1 MVKMLDRKLLRDL
14 VRLRWQVVTIAL
26 VVGSGIAVF
35 VGALSTYRSL
45 WLSKQTYYDE
55 AHFADVFTS
64 VKRAPLDVVERVRGI
79 SGVVNVEP
87 RLALDVTLLVPGLPE
102 PASARLVTLPP
113 SGVAT
118 LNRTQVRRGRPL
130 DPARPDE
137 VLLSEAFANAHHI
150 EPGDTL
156 AAVMNGRKRAL
167 SVVGIA
173 LSPEFIFALRPGEL
187 MADDRRFGVLWSSYE
202 TAATAFD
209 MNGTFDDLA
218 LTIAAGT
225 SVDDVIASV
234 DHLLAPYGAFGAYPR
249 KDQTSERF
257 LSQEIRQLEGS
268 ATLIPS
274 IFLGVAAFLLNVVL
288 GRLVATQREQIATIK
303 ALGYGH
309 RTIGLHY
316 AKLAMVIVLLGA
328 ILGVAGGA
336 WMGDAMTRLYARFF
350 RFPLLVYDLDPALAV
365 GAVLVSL
372 GGGLGGALGI
382 VRGVVRL
389 APATAMG
396 PPAPPR
402 YGSGILFRFGVG
414 GVEGVERA
422 FGPMGRMVL
431 RDLERRPWRA
441 LLTSVGIASA
451 VAILIA
457 GTFSL
462 DAVDT
467 VMDAEF
473 NAARLDDATITLN
486 APVSAHAVL
495 ELEHVQGVRHAEGLR
510 VLAARLRN
518 GYRSRDVGVFGLERG
533 SSLRRVIT
541 RDAHVVPIPED
552 GVLVSLELGRRL
564 GLAVGDSVHIEVL
577 EGAKPEL
584 DVPVRALVD
593 DLIGLNCYASLE
605 TVTRWMG
612 ESSVVN
618 VALAAIDAHEAD
630 ATYAVLANT
639 PRVAGVTSRRAMLE
653 TFERTTAQYSRVFT
667 WILSG
672 FAAVIAIGIVYNAAR
687 ILVSERERELATL
700 RVIGFTRR
708 EVSKLLLSELAAEIA
723 IGIPLGFGF
732 GWLIAFVVVR
742 GVDAELFRFPLI
754 ISAQTYA
761 FAALVVLGAGVL
773 SALRVR
779 GRLDRLDLVEV
790 LKTRE

>member
-1 MVKMLDRKLLRDL
+1 MVSMLDRKLLRDL

-26 VVGSGIAVF
+26 VVASGIAVF

-45 WLSKQTYYDE
+45 WLSKEGYYEE
-55 AHFADVFTS
+55 AHFADVFAT
-64 VKRAPLDVVERVRGI
+64 VKRAPLDVVERLRGI

-118 LNRTQVRRGRPL
+118 LNRAEVRRGRPL
-130 DPARPDE
+130 DPAHPDE
-137 VLLSEAFANAHHI
+137 VLLSEAFAGAHHI

-156 AAVMNGRKRAL
+156 SAVMNGRKRTL

-173 LSPEFIFALRPGEL
+173 LSPEFIFAVRPGEL

-209 MNGTFDDLA
+209 MNGTFDDVA
-218 LTIAAGT
+218 LTISAGT
-225 SVDDVIASV
+225 SAADVIGSV

-288 GRLVATQREQIATIK
+288 GRVVATQREQIATLK

-309 RTIGLHY
+309 RTIGFHY
-316 AKLAMVIVLLGA
+316 AKLALVIVLLGA
-328 ILGVAGGA
+328 LLGVAGGA
-336 WMGDAMTRLYARFF
+336 YLGGAMTRLYARFF
-350 RFPLLVYDLDPALAV
+350 RFPLLVYELDASLAV
-365 GAVLVSL
+365 AAVLVSL

-402 YGSGILFRFGVG
+402 FRSGLLYRI
-414 GVEGVERA
+414 GVERA
-422 FGPMGRMVL
+422 FGPMGRMVV

-441 LLTSVGIASA
+441 LLTSAGIASA

-467 VMDAEF
+467 VMDTEF
-473 NAARLDDATITLN
+473 NAGRLDDATIMLN
-486 APVSAHAVL
+486 APVGAHAVL

-510 VLAARLRN
+510 VLPARLRY
-518 GYRSRDVGVFGLERG
+518 GHRSRDVGVLGLERA
-533 SSLRRVIT
+533 SSLRRILT
-541 RDAHVVPIPED
+541 RDSHVVPVPED
-552 GVLVSLELGRRL
+552 GVVMSLELGRRL
-564 GLAVGDSVHIEVL
+564 GLAVGDAVHVEVL

-593 DLIGLNCYASLE
+593 DLIGLTCYASLE
-605 TVTRWMG
+605 TVSRWMG
-612 ESSVVN
+612 EGEVVN
-618 VALAAIDAHEAD
+618 AALAAVDAHEAD
-630 ATYAVLANT
+630 AAYAALGNT
-639 PRVAGVTSRRAMLE
+639 PRVAGVTTKRAMFE

-667 WILSG
+667 WILAG

-700 RVIGFTRR
+700 RVMGFTRR
-708 EVSKLLLSELAAEIA
+708 EVSRLLLSELATEIA
-723 IGIPLGFGF
+723 VGIPLGFGF
-732 GWLIAFVVVR
+732 GWLIAAIVVR
-742 GVDAELFRFPLI
+742 GVDPELFRFPLI
-754 ISAQTYA
+754 ISADTYA
-761 FAALVVLGAGVL
+761 FAALVVLGAGAL

-779 GRLDRLDLVEV
+779 ERLDRLDLVEV